1 MFEPPLVSQLLG
13 TGTVILGFIGAGL
26 LARQMDKQEEEKIR
40 QNEEERQE
48 EQEFASMII
57 QGYNHAYERG
67 REAERQEIRKNIR
80 RPFPGFTF
88 DNEPPVGLRPEPL
101 ALPEP
106 RRVQYANRM
115 G

>member
-13 TGTVILGFIGAGL
+13 TGAVLLGFISAGI
-26 LARQMDKQEEEKIR
+26 LAHQLEKQK
-40 QNEEERQE
+40 EEERRE

-57 QGYNHAYERG
+57 QGYNHAFERG
-67 REAERQEIRKNIR
+67 REDKWQEIRKNIR
-80 RPFPGFTF
+80 RPFPGFTY

>member
-1 MFEPPLVSQLLG
+1 MNEPSIVSQLLG
-13 TGTVILGFIGAGL
+13 NGAVILGFISAGI
-26 LARQMDKQEEEKIR
+26 LAHQLEKQK
-40 QNEEERQE
+40 EEERRE

-80 RPFPGFTF
+80 RPFPGFTY

-106 RRVQYANRM
+106 RRVRYANRM

>member
-1 MFEPPLVSQLLG
+1 MFEPPILNQLMG
-13 TGTVILGFIGAGL
+13 VGGL
-26 LARQMDKQEEEKIR
+26 LIGFVGACRHIKLQERRK
-40 QNEEERQE
+40 EEERRE

-67 REAERQEIRKNIR
+67 REAERQQIRKNIR
-80 RPFPGFTF
+80 REFKGFTY
-88 DNEPPVGLRPEPL
+88 DNEPPVGLRSEPL

-106 RRVQYANRM
+106 RRVRYAKYL

>member
-1 MFEPPLVSQLLG
+1 MNEPSIVSQLLG
-13 TGTVILGFIGAGL
+13 NGAVILGFISAGI
-26 LARQMDKQEEEKIR
+26 LAHQLEKQK
-40 QNEEERQE
+40 EEERRE

-57 QGYNHAYERG
+57 QGYNHAFERG
-67 REAERQEIRKNIR
+67 REDKWQEIRKNIR
-80 RPFPGFTF
+80 REFKGFTY

-106 RRVQYANRM
+106 RRAQYANRM